1 MLRFSKMSDKVSKII
16 DHVIWICFLALAI
29 LTPLIFFSGNI
40 EIFEVPKMH
49 FVYFTAT
56 VVLFA
61 TLIKSAIEG
70 KFLIPKNLP
79 FFIFLIFLLI
89 QIISTFFSI
98 DKFTSISGYPSR
110 LNGGLLSQFAYL
122 AIFYAG
128 LVNLNFEKTKK
139 LLIAVVLSAL
149 CVSLW
154 GIAGHFGKDPSCLV
168 LADNLTSDCWQ
179 EEFNPELRIFSTLG
193 QPNWLASYL
202 VLILPFAITF
212 AMIFEKKVLTNFFA
226 AVAVILFIAL
236 VMTTSRAGIL
246 GIFFGIATLAVFA
259 GRGII
264 RENFKVVRIILL
276 GFLAAILIFG
286 GFLFS
291 RIGEIVSR
299 DKNPESRVEDQ
310 TQQPS
315 HPVTQSPKGTE
326 SSEIRLIVWQGA
338 IAAFKK
344 RPVLGFGPETFAY
357 SYYLYRPLSHNQTT
371 EWNFFYNKAHNE
383 FLNYL
388 TTVGSVGTFLY
399 MAFLASVIFVLFVQ
413 RGKVEPEKKLLIAA
427 GLGSII
433 GYQTTIFFGFS
444 TVASQTIMFLA
455 ICAILCLRNQNYFE
469 IQIKEKLRTRFA
481 QVIFLLGLIV
491 LSFPLRLYF
500 ADLSWAKAKELESV
514 NTAKSLSAYQTA
526 KNLSPIYNSF
536 IESDFAYRQAVYAN
550 ILEDKSQADKYV
562 KDADKKAQKADKSA
576 QYNLIV
582 KRRIANTYLLLAKV
596 DPVFEQKAL
605 DLGQDLLKLAP
616 TDPQSY
622 LTLAKI
628 QVGIGQKEKGQETL
642 SLALLL
648 KPDYLEA
655 QELFSQLATE

>member
-1 MLRFSKMSDKVSKII
+1 MLRFSKMLEKIPKLL
-16 DHVIWICFLALAI
+16 DSVIWVCFLALVI

-49 FVYFTAT
+49 FVYFISTII
-56 VVLFA
+56 LFL

-79 FFIFLIFLLI
+79 FFAFLTFLTI
-89 QIISTFFSI
+89 QTLATFFSI

-128 LVNLNFEKTKK
+128 LISLSLEKTKK
-139 LLIAVVLSAL
+139 LLIAAVLSSL
-149 CVSLW
+149 FVSLW

-168 LADNLTSDCWQ
+168 LADQLTSDCWQ
-179 EEFNPELRIFSTLG
+179 EEFNPMLRIFSTLG

-212 AMIFEKKVLTNFFA
+212 AMIFEKKILKNFFA
-226 AVAVILFIAL
+226 ATSVILFIAL

-246 GIFFGIATLAVFA
+246 GIFLGIASLAVFL

-264 RENFKVVRIILL
+264 QDNFKVVRIILL

-286 GFLFS
+286 GVLFA
-291 RIGEIVSR
+291 RLGEIVTS
-299 DKNPESRVEDQ
+299 NQEPATGDQ
-310 TQQPS
+310 SQPPNS
-315 HPVTQSPKGTE
+315 PIAQSPNVGTE

-338 IAAFKK
+338 IEAFKK
-344 RPVLGFGPETFAY
+344 RPVFGFGPETFAY

-388 TTVGSVGTFLY
+388 ATTGALGTFFY
-399 MAFLASVIFVLFVQ
+399 VAFLASVIFILFILQ
-413 RGKVEPEKKLLIAA
+413 KKEDSENKLLTAAAA
-427 GLGSII
+427 GSIL

-444 TVASQTIMFLA
+444 TVTAQTTMFLA
-455 ICAILCLRNQNYFE
+455 ICAILCLANQNYFE
-469 IQIKEKLRTRFA
+469 IQMKEKLRTRFA
-481 QVIFLLGLIV
+481 QGTFLLGLII

-500 ADLSWAKAKELESV
+500 ADLSWARAKELESA
-514 NTAKSLSAYQTA
+514 NTARSLGAYKTARSLS
-526 KNLSPIYNSF
+526 PVFDPF

-550 ILEDKSQADKYV
+550 VLEDKSQADQYV
-562 KDADKKAQKADKSA
+562 TEADKKAQKADKSA
-576 QYNLIV
+576 KSNLIV
-582 KRRIANTYLLLAKV
+582 KRRIANTYLLLAKI
-596 DPVFEQKAL
+596 DPTFSQKAL
-605 DLGQDLLKLAP
+605 DSGQDLLKLAP

-628 QVGIGQKEKGQETL
+628 QVGVGQKEKAQETL
-642 SLALLL
+642 TLALLL

-655 QELFSQLATE
+655 QQLFEQLTTNN

>member
-1 MLRFSKMSDKVSKII
+1 MSDKVSKLL
-16 DHVIWICFLALAI
+16 DNTIWVCFLALAI

-49 FVYFTAT
+49 FVYFVSTII
-56 VVLFA
+56 LFS
-61 TLIKSAIEG
+61 TLIKSALQG
-70 KFLIPKNLP
+70 KFLVPKSLP
-79 FFIFLIFLLI
+79 LFIFFIFLILQTL
-89 QIISTFFSI
+89 STFFSI

-128 LVNLNFEKTKK
+128 LINLNFEKTKK
-139 LLIAVVLSAL
+139 LLIAAVLSAL
-149 CVSLW
+149 FVSLW

-168 LADNLTSDCWQ
+168 LADQLTSDCWQ
-179 EEFNPELRIFSTLG
+179 EEFNPKLRIFSTLG

-212 AMIFEKKVLTNFFA
+212 AMIFEKKVLKNFFA
-226 AVAVILFIAL
+226 AVAVILFVAL

-246 GIFFGIATLAVFA
+246 GIFLGIASLAVFA
-259 GRGII
+259 GRESI
-264 RENFKVVRIILL
+264 RENFKVARIILL

-291 RIGEIVSR
+291 RIGEIISGDR
-299 DKNPESRVEDQ
+299 ISDAGNQTSQQFQ
-310 TQQPS
+310 TQPPQ
-315 HPVTQSPKGTE
+315 QPKGTE
-326 SSEIRLIVWQGA
+326 SGEIRLIVWQGA
-338 IAAFKK
+338 IEAFKK
-344 RPVLGFGPETFAY
+344 KPVLGFGPETFAY

-388 TTVGSVGTFLY
+388 ATVGSVGTFFY
-399 MAFLASVIFVLFVQ
+399 VAFLASVVFVLFIRQ
-413 RGKVEPEKKLLIAA
+413 RQVESEKKILIAA
-427 GLGSII
+427 GLGSIA

-444 TVASQTIMFLA
+444 TVAAQTTMFLA
-455 ICAILCLRNQNYFE
+455 IAAILSLRNQNYFE
-469 IQIKEKLRTRFA
+469 IQIKEKLRPRFA

-500 ADLSWAKAKELESV
+500 ADLSWAKAKELEPV

-526 KNLSPIYNSF
+526 ASLSPFYNPF

-550 ILEDKSQADKYV
+550 VLEDKSQADKYV
-562 KDADKKAQKADKSA
+562 KEADKMAQKIDKSA

-596 DPVFEQKAL
+596 DPNFEQKAL
-605 DLGQDLLKLAP
+605 DSGQDLVKLAA

-628 QVGIGQKEKGQETL
+628 QVGIGQKEKAQETL

-655 QELFSQLATE
+655 QELFGQLTIED

>member
-1 MLRFSKMSDKVSKII
+1 MSDKVSKLL
-16 DHVIWICFLALAI
+16 DSVIWVCFLALAI

-61 TLIKSAIEG
+61 TLIKSVIHG

-79 FFIFLIFLLI
+79 FFVFLIFLLI

-128 LVNLNFEKTKK
+128 LINLNFEKTKK
-139 LLIAVVLSAL
+139 LLIAAVLSSL
-149 CVSLW
+149 FVSLW
-154 GIAGHFGKDPSCLV
+154 GIAGHFGRDPSCLV
-168 LADNLTSDCWQ
+168 LADTLTSDCWQ
-179 EEFNPELRIFSTLG
+179 EEFNPKLRIFSTLG

-202 VLILPFAITF
+202 VLILPFAIAF
-212 AMIFEKKVLTNFFA
+212 ATIFEKKVLKNFFA
-226 AVAVILFIAL
+226 ALSVTLFIAL

-246 GIFFGIATLAVFA
+246 GIFLGIATLAVFA
-259 GRGII
+259 GRESI
-264 RENFKVVRIILL
+264 RDNFKVARIILL

-291 RIGEIVSR
+291 RIGEIISGDR
-299 DKNPESRVEDQ
+299 ISNIGDQ
-310 TQQPS
+310 TSQQTETQ
-315 HPVTQSPKGTE
+315 VTQQPKGTE

-357 SYYLYRPLSHNQTT
+357 LYYLYRPLSHNQTT

-388 TTVGSVGTFLY
+388 ATVGSVGTFFY
-399 MAFLASVIFVLFVQ
+399 VAFLASVIFVLFVQ

-427 GLGSII
+427 GLGSIV

-444 TVASQTIMFLA
+444 TVAAQTIMFLA
-455 ICAILCLRNQNYFE
+455 ICAILCLANQSYFE
-469 IQIKEKLRTRFA
+469 IRIKEKLRMRFA
-481 QVIFLLGLIV
+481 QGTFLLGLVV

-500 ADLSWAKAKELESV
+500 ADLSWAKAKALESQ

-526 KNLSPIYNSF
+526 KNLSPIYNPF

-550 ILEDKSQADKYV
+550 ILEDKSQGDKYV
-562 KDADKKAQKADKSA
+562 KDADKKAQKIDKSS

-605 DLGQDLLKLAP
+605 EFGQDLVKLAP